1 MTKSYVRNSIKC
13 KSDLS
18 SSAELLQHPAHLAV
32 FLNYVISNSDPNPL
46 LFFLITDAYKSGSAK
61 EMRKWAYEIHSCFL
75 VPSSPLEL
83 PNLEDGVVGVG
94 VGIDKFLSEES
105 SDQLREESLLKLFW
119 KARSRAR
126 DVLKGEIEVQFFR
139 NVI

>member
-1 MTKSYVRNSIKC
+1 MRRCIDFKPLTY
-13 KSDLS
+13 L
-18 SSAELLQHPAHLAV
+18 ELLLHPAHLAV

-46 LFFLITDAYKSGSAK
+46 LFFLITDAYKCGSAK

-75 VPSSPLEL
+75 IPNSPLEL

-126 DVLKGEIEVQFFR
+126 DVLKGEIELQFSR

>member
-1 MTKSYVRNSIKC
+1 MRRCIDFNPFTY
-13 KSDLS
+13 L
-18 SSAELLQHPAHLAV
+18 ELLLHPAHLAV

-75 VPSSPLEL
+75 IPNSPLEL

-139 NVI
+139 NVF

>member
-1 MTKSYVRNSIKC
+1 
-13 KSDLS
+13 
-18 SSAELLQHPAHLAV
+18 
-32 FLNYVISNSDPNPL
+32 
-46 LFFLITDAYKSGSAK
+46 
-61 EMRKWAYEIHSCFL
+61 MRKWAYEIHSCFL
-75 VPSSPLEL
+75 IPNSPLEL
-83 PNLEDGVVGVG
+83 PNLEDGVVGVW

>member
-1 MTKSYVRNSIKC
+1 MRRCIDFKPFTN
-13 KSDLS
+13 L
-18 SSAELLQHPAHLAV
+18 ELLLHPAHLAV